1 MGFNSI
7 GEAGHARTGA
17 SHHRHHPRI
26 GDRRQAAESD
36 LRSKKHSEL
45 RQRGQ
50 NDDQLTLG
58 RDEGQ
63 GLNVESRSLAVAR
76 FKSDLRIR
84 QTDDG
89 TLKLKYKSQL
99 KFNYEFESEDGTT
112 IQLSAKVKTRLSFE
126 QAADG
131 SFELKTRVKLQISA
145 LQESVQAGI
154 APAVDASEQGD
165 SQSSAIATSLQ
176 EFQALVDQVTNQ
188 FLEDA
193 ASGDDLIVEIVDAF
207 NELAG
212 SVASELPEA
221 IDQPKIS
228 AEDAPLASAV
238 DDLATPVE
246 VLEPPAAEVVA
257 SPGTESTIE
266 EPNGDGGGNPEPADG
281 DGEVTVSTDDA
292 DDATATSTF
301 TRRSVLVDL
310 RINFIQSI
318 SGLTSVLDSSAAD
331 GDASSINA
339 SVWERTKIDFRLATY
354 SKAQPL
360 SLSDSL
366 PGLNVDANG

>member
-7 GEAGHARTGA
+7 GEAGHARPGA
-17 SHHRHHPRI
+17 SHHRHRPRI

-154 APAVDASEQGD
+154 APAVDAGEQGD
-165 SQSSAIATSLQ
+165 PQSSAIATSLQ

-228 AEDAPLASAV
+228 AEAAPLASAV

-246 VLEPPAAEVVA
+246 VLEPPAAEAVA

-292 DDATATSTF
+292 DDPTATSTL

-339 SVWERTKIDFRLATY
+339 SVWEQTKIDFRLATY
-354 SKAQPL
+354 STAQPL